1 MPRSSKHKSSKH
13 GSRDAREYSDSE
25 RDSGVKDRR
34 SKDDSATAAAKVEK
48 RRVVVDSNVKEG
60 EFSDEYGGGS
70 SKRRKDG
77 GDRWNG
83 GGDDDRGGEA
93 RNKESKSS
101 RGREEEGEEV
111 KRSGGKHRDSSI
123 VVSAGRKES
132 RESERR
138 LKDGRS
144 EKIVDAD
151 DDEELQQQRVN
162 KQVLE
167 NNSDSRKIDELRSPE
182 LDNQFERRMRKRR
195 DNYVEGGKLQD
206 DAGDG
211 YDRNKDDN
219 AKDGKKKDDR
229 RKDEKYRD
237 KYREEVDRENK
248 HRHDKQRDER
258 PTKDHTS
265 IRSDDKHSR
274 EEKNSLE
281 SRHKRTK
288 LPEGD
293 RDHSR
298 NGERERNRDFEYVRD
313 RERRSERDRERDN
326 DVDRDR
332 DHDRDWDWDLDQYHD
347 RDRDRERDRHR
358 DGAYV
363 GERSARSKEGGTKK
377 RTLDDRDDFSDSK
390 SRVVKS
396 HYPDAEKRSL
406 SNSRADSDIDRG
418 RSQPRQVHA
427 DSSGTS
433 NKYRSSPVSNSHIS
447 KDEYRNANAED
458 PKYRDSTIE
467 QRTKGSREGYS
478 EISERAPKYK
488 LMEKPT
494 KIDEGPVGDLSTE
507 RSSGAKAS
515 PKGLIRSS
523 STSIERRHVN
533 KSGVKRSVE
542 IDEGGRWHS
551 IDARDDRLGRESTLE
566 KPPLD
571 EPSQPDSSFYG
582 RTSQTNA
589 SLIPPPPA
597 FRAALDRPYMGS
609 MEEDVRDNSNNR
621 YRRNG
626 DPGFGRV
633 HGGNSWRAVP
643 NWTSP
648 LPNGFVPF
656 PPGPAHGGFQTMMP
670 QFTSQPIFGIRPP
683 IDHAGIPYHIADGD
697 RFPGH
702 LHPPLGWQNM
712 MDGTR
717 PPHLHGWDSNNGIF
731 RDDPH
736 MYGGTD
742 WDRNRHPTNSHGWES
757 GSETWKEHNSESKK
771 DLISPACKDESVPAL
786 VNNDVA
792 DQTTKISPD
801 KHEQGGFH
809 NKLPET
815 KLASLSSPAKVPL
828 NSSSA
833 TILEKVHDTS
843 TQSDS
848 SSLLSRFYLLKLD
861 ISKDLVLPELYDQC
875 MCVVNADKNESTD
888 ADVSIEPFLKNDRRA
903 QQKYAATLSRRPPFP
918 EIDNSIF
925 QRAMDLY
932 KKQRMKL
939 PNEGK
944 IGIIVPSNQMEV
956 DESLPASSLENK
968 QVSVSASDGTKDV
981 LIPAVEVEQMNALSP
996 AKQHLE
1002 EINETCNQME
1012 QDYDSTHSL
1021 KIDVAGKSSV
1031 YENQEEGVAA
1041 LGENE
1046 GEITSDKVKSNDKE
1060 ESYSMASKN
1069 EAELAPALQEEGDN
1083 MNSKAKTTDD
1093 DIKVNPL
1100 ILGDGSPN
1108 VCDSLMPGSNESESL
1123 ILSRIH
1129 HSPESTH

>member
-13 GSRDAREYSDSE
+13 GSRDARDYSDSE
-25 RDSGVKDRR
+25 RDSGVKDRK

-48 RRVVVDSNVKEG
+48 RRVVVDLNVKEG
-60 EFSDEYGGGS
+60 EYSDEYGGGS

-83 GGDDDRGGEA
+83 GGDDDRGGEV
-93 RNKESKSS
+93 RNKESKSN

-123 VVSAGRKES
+123 SASRKES

-144 EKIVDAD
+144 DEIVDAAV
-151 DDEELQQQRVN
+151 DEELQQQLVN

-182 LDNQFERRMRKRR
+182 FDNQLERRMRKRR
-195 DNYVEGGKLQD
+195 DNYVDGGKLQD

-229 RKDEKYRD
+229 RKDEKYRN
-237 KYREEVDRENK
+237 KYREDMDRENK

-258 PTKDHTS
+258 PTKDRTG

-288 LPEGD
+288 LPDGD
-293 RDHSR
+293 RDHSC

-313 RERRSERDRERDN
+313 RERRSERDRERDY
-326 DVDRDR
+326 DFDRDR
-332 DHDRDWDWDLDQYHD
+332 DHDRDRDWDLDQYHD
-347 RDRDRERDRHR
+347 RDRDRDRHR
-358 DGAYV
+358 DGSYV
-363 GERSARSKEGGTKK
+363 DERSARSKEGGTKK

-390 SRVVKS
+390 SRGVKS

-418 RSQPRQVHA
+418 RSQSRQVHA

-433 NKYRSSPVSNSHIS
+433 NKYRSSPVSNSRIG
-447 KDEYRNANAED
+447 KDEFSYANAED

-478 EISERAPKYK
+478 GLPERAPKYK

-515 PKGLIRSS
+515 PKGLMERSS

-533 KSGVKRSVE
+533 KSGVKRNVE
-542 IDEGGRWHS
+542 TDEGGRWHS
-551 IDARDDRLGRESTLE
+551 IDARDDRLGRELTLE
-566 KPPLD
+566 KSPLD

-609 MEEDVRDNSNNR
+609 LEDDVRDNSNNR

-626 DPGFGRV
+626 EPGFGRV

-648 LPNGFVPF
+648 VPNGFVPF
-656 PPGPAHGGFQTMMP
+656 SPGPAHAGFHTMMP
-670 QFTSQPIFGIRPP
+670 QFTSQPIFGVRPP
-683 IDHAGIPYHIADGD
+683 MDHAGIPYHIADSD

-712 MDGTR
+712 MDGSR
-717 PPHLHGWDSNNGIF
+717 PAHLHGWDSNNGIF

-742 WDRNRHPTNSHGWES
+742 WDRNRHSTNSHGWES
-757 GSETWKEHNSESKK
+757 GSETWKEHNSDSKK
-771 DLISPACKDESVPAL
+771 DLISPACKEESVPTL
-786 VNNDVA
+786 VNNGVT

-801 KHEQGGFH
+801 EH
-809 NKLPET
+809 NRDEFNNKSPET

-828 NSSSA
+828 TASA
-833 TILEKVHDTS
+833 TILEKVQDTS

-848 SSLLSRFYLLKLD
+848 SFLLSRFYLLKLD

-875 MCVVNADKNESTD
+875 MYVLNADKNESTD
-888 ADVSIEPFLKNDRRA
+888 ADVSTESFLKNDRKA
-903 QQKYAATLSRRPPFP
+903 QQKYAATLSRQPPFP
-918 EIDNSIF
+918 EIDNSVF

-932 KKQRMKL
+932 KKQRVKL
-939 PNEGK
+939 PNEEEL
-944 IGIIVPSNQMEV
+944 GIILPSNQMEV
-956 DESLPASSLENK
+956 DESLPTSSLENK
-968 QVSVSASDGTKDV
+968 QVSVSASDGTKDM
-981 LIPAVEVEQMNALSP
+981 LIVPAVELEKMNDLSP
-996 AKQHLE
+996 AKQHLK
-1002 EINETCNQME
+1002 EIDQTCNQME

-1031 YENQEEGVAA
+1031 NENQEEAIAA
-1041 LGENE
+1041 LCENDGEL
-1046 GEITSDKVKSNDKE
+1046 TSDKVKSSE
-1060 ESYSMASKN
+1060 EEGYSMASKN
-1069 EAELAPALQEEGDN
+1069 EAQLAPALQEEGDN
-1083 MNSKAKTTDD
+1083 NLNREAKATGDET
-1093 DIKVNPL
+1093 KVNPL
-1100 ILGDGSPN
+1100 ILEDGSPK